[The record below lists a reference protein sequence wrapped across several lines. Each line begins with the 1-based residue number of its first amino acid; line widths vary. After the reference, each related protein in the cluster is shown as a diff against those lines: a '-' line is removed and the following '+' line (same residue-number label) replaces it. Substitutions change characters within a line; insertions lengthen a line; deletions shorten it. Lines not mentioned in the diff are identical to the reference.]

1 MATKKK
7 SSSMSAAHK
16 AALAEGRSQ
25 GRAVRKYLEALE
37 ANKPKRGR
45 KRNAKSI
52 QDRIA
57 NIDAS
62 LAGSDPLKRVQL
74 IQERLDLTSELAA
87 FDDAVDLP
95 ELEQGFV
102 DAAAAYSQRKGIT
115 YAAWRELGMEPAVL
129 KRAGITRSS

>member
-95 ELEQGFV
+95 RTEERRVGKEG
-102 DAAAAYSQRKGIT
+102 ASTCRTRGAAYHRKNKT
-115 YAAWRELGMEPAVL
+115 Q
-129 KRAGITRSS
+129 